1 LPRLAETCDDNR
13 PCKRCVAYGYGR
25 AETCTSAPYRRPFDP
40 PIFEALTFISLPR
53 CSDSARKT
61 DAPQAAELG
70 AKRVPVVDDGPDRS
84 NTSLDVNYT
93 DTGRSAYHPP
103 SSPASSALS
112 SPPSTSIELAPPV
125 ATHAV
130 VQSPFAPLR
139 APSPMAYWPTHA
151 LSMSAAPEHYH
162 PAVDRETV
170 DEGHVEGQSF

>member
-1 LPRLAETCDDNR
+1 M
-13 PCKRCVAYGYGR
+13 
-25 AETCTSAPYRRPFDP
+25 
-40 PIFEALTFISLPR
+40 
-53 CSDSARKT
+53 
-61 DAPQAAELG
+61 
-70 AKRVPVVDDGPDRS
+70 PVVDDGPDRS
-84 NTSLDVNYT
+84 NPSLDVNYT
-93 DTGRSAYHPP
+93 DTGRSAYHTP

-112 SPPSTSIELAPPV
+112 SPPSTSTELAPPV

-162 PAVDRETV
+162 PAVARETV